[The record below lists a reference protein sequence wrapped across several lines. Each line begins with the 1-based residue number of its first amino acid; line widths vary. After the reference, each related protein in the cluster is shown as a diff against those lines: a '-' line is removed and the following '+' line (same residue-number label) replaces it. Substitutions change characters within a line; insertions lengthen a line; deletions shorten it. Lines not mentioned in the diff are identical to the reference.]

1 MSCGIYKITNKNNG
15 KSYIGQSIVLE
26 QRIRSHKIRYHTS
39 SDSGYYGELYSDMRE
54 QGLENF
60 CFDIIEECPEEL
72 LDEREEYWISY
83 YDSYKN
89 GYNSTYGGKNYR
101 IDHDEVMRL
110 YNTGR
115 YTNQEIAELVGA
127 ERRVIGTIIK
137 KHNKK
142 AHYYISEEEI
152 EAMCDLYINKHTSI
166 LKLSE
171 LYNRDPGTISRALKS
186 KGIIVK
192 PCSSISAKRC
202 NLFDKDN
209 NLILNN
215 VTINEIAQYLN
226 KNGINAIVSTIRD
239 SVQRGGKLLYRN
251 YHVEQC

>member
-137 KHNKK
+137 KHNKIF
-142 AHYYISEEEI
+142 HIFPS
-152 EAMCDLYINKHTSI
+152 M
-166 LKLSE
+166 
-171 LYNRDPGTISRALKS
+171 
-186 KGIIVK
+186 
-192 PCSSISAKRC
+192 
-202 NLFDKDN
+202 
-209 NLILNN
+209 
-215 VTINEIAQYLN
+215 
-226 KNGINAIVSTIRD
+226 
-239 SVQRGGKLLYRN
+239 
-251 YHVEQC
+251 